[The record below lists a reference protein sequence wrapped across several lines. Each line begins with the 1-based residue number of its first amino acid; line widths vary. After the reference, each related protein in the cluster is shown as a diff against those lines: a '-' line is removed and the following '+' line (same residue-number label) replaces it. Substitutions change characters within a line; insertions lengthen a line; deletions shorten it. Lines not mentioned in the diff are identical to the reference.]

1 MGFPK
6 VLLVQF
12 PAVPMKLANSRQLEQ
27 SSSGLGSCGFPAGS
41 TSGRLAAANEIG
53 YIMTIVLFQYIKIV
67 MPLLQQEKQVLQ
79 VVQELMEDLN

>member
-1 MGFPK
+1 
-6 VLLVQF
+6 
-12 PAVPMKLANSRQLEQ
+12 
-27 SSSGLGSCGFPAGS
+27 
-41 TSGRLAAANEIG
+41 LAAANEIG

>member
-1 MGFPK
+1 MGSGNQQNPHVGFPK

-12 PAVPMKLANSRQLEQ
+12 PAVPMKLANRR
-27 SSSGLGSCGFPAGS
+27 SCGFPASS